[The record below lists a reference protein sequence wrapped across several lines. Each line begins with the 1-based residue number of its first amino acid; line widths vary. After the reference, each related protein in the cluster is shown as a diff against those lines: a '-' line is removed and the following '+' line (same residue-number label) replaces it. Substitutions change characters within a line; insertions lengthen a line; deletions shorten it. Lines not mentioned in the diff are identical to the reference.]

1 MAVESVKYFT
11 FKLNSLQFETIWN
24 LFNHY
29 DWNFDDCIVGEKK
42 TFDTVISDQQLEIED
57 QSVQSTSSSAN
68 NSHQETSNHRHTGN
82 NDDNGDDSDGGDDD
96 NSESSDSE
104 SECRFC
110 FCSPC
115 VTTHRQLWLPNQP
128 VRVHVR
134 NSELR
139 KQKYRKFWKIMDTK
153 GAWRHPKYLRKK
165 GRLLGVEDL
174 STVWTTVG
182 TIREVMPQCILELV
196 RGIYPNPPGQP
207 YMGHKWW

>member
-1 MAVESVKYFT
+1 M
-11 FKLNSLQFETIWN
+11 
-24 LFNHY
+24 
-29 DWNFDDCIVGEKK
+29 
-42 TFDTVISDQQLEIED
+42 IS
-57 QSVQSTSSSAN
+57 
-68 NSHQETSNHRHTGN
+68 
-82 NDDNGDDSDGGDDD
+82 GDDSDDGDES

-128 VRVHVR
+128 AHPRAA

-139 KQKYRKFWKIMDTK
+139 RQKYKKFWKIMDTL
-153 GAWRHPKYLRKK
+153 GAWRNAKYLRKK
-165 GRLLGVEDL
+165 HRRFGVDDVD
-174 STVWTTVG
+174 TVWAGVG
-182 TIREVMPQCILELV
+182 SIREIMPQCILDLV